1 MGKRI
6 YVTPEVDKLVFDYR
20 NTVTASGGG
29 DDASHCNFGRN
40 PGKCGSKGYGNCD
53 GWNDNPGS
61 CTAIND

>member
-29 DDASHCNFGRN
+29 DDASHCNFGSN
-40 PGKCGSKGYGNCD
+40 PGQCASKGYGNCG
-53 GWNDNPGS
+53 GWNDNPGN
-61 CTAIND
+61 CTAVNN